1 MGLYLTEKHIKYKD
15 GKDDH
20 VSPFFIY
27 HNNNKRA
34 KFFCS
39 LKVNNKNWCFDKKK
53 VKSTDKESGIKNRK
67 IKTIKSQL
75 ESIISSFETKKE
87 PLSPEKLKSEFETV
101 KLLDSEIK
109 KVKTKPTINSKIP
122 NGPLSSKWESHKG
135 SINLVSPS
143 NKRNIDIIVVGT
155 GLAGASASATLAELG
170 YNVKA
175 FCFQDSPRRAHSI
188 AAQGGINA
196 SKNYQG
202 DGDSDYRLFY
212 DTIKGGDYRSRE
224 ANVYR
229 LAEVSGNIID
239 QCVAQ
244 GVPFARDYGGLLDN
258 RSFGGVQ
265 VSRTFYAKGQ
275 TGQQLLLGA
284 YSAMN
289 RQIARGKIE
298 MFSRHEMM
306 DLVKV
311 DGKARGIIARNHV
324 TGKLER
330 FSAHAVVIASG
341 GYGNIFY
348 LSTNAMGS
356 NVTASWKIH
365 KKGAYFANPC
375 FTQIHPTCIPVS
387 GDYQSKLTLMSESLR
402 NDGRIW
408 VPKDLT
414 DAKLVQEGKL
424 SPLDI
429 KEEDRD
435 YYLERRYPAFGNLV
449 PRDIA
454 SRAAKERCDNGFG
467 VNKTGEAVYL
477 DFSDAIIR
485 YGKEKALLNG
495 QDENN
500 VEIVKKLGREI
511 IKQKY
516 GNLFQMY
523 EKIVDE
529 DPYVMPMKIYPAV
542 HYTMG
547 GVWVDYNLMTTIPG
561 CFAIGEAN
569 FSDHGANRLGAS
581 ALMQGLADG
590 YFVLPYTIGDYLSD
604 DISTGKISTD
614 TKEFEESEKGVQ
626 DLLSKLIS
634 NKGKNSVDHYHKK
647 LGKIMWNK
655 CGMSRNQN
663 DLVDAINEIKKLRN
677 DFYKNVNVTGKITE
691 YNEELAK
698 AVRVAD
704 FLELGELFAK
714 DALERNESCGGHFR
728 EEYQTKDGE
737 AIRDDNNFKFVSA
750 WEYMGEPSDAKLHK
764 EDLKYEEIEVK
775 TRSYK

>member
-1 MGLYLTEKHIKYKD
+1 M
-15 GKDDH
+15 
-20 VSPFFIY
+20 
-27 HNNNKRA
+27 NK
-34 KFFCS
+34 
-39 LKVNNKNWCFDKKK
+39 L
-53 VKSTDKESGIKNRK
+53 
-67 IKTIKSQL
+67 
-75 ESIISSFETKKE
+75 
-87 PLSPEKLKSEFETV
+87 
-101 KLLDSEIK
+101 
-109 KVKTKPTINSKIP
+109 NSKIP
-122 NGPLSSKWESHKG
+122 KGPLAGKWTNHKG
-135 SINLVSPS
+135 KINLVSPS
-143 NKRNIDIIVVGT
+143 NKRNIDVIVVGT

-170 YNVKA
+170 YNVKS

-196 SKNYQG
+196 AKNYQG
-202 DGDSDYRLFY
+202 DGDSTYRLFY
-212 DTIKGGDYRSRE
+212 NTIKGGDYRSRE

-289 RQIARGKIE
+289 RQIARGKIK
-298 MFSRHEMM
+298 MYSRHEMM
-306 DLVKV
+306 DIVIVK
-311 DGKARGIIARNHV
+311 GKARGIIARNLV
-324 TGKLER
+324 NGEIER
-330 FSAHAVVIASG
+330 HSAHAVVIASG
-341 GYGNIFY
+341 GYGNIFF

-356 NVTASWKIH
+356 NVSAAWKIH
-365 KKGAYFANPC
+365 KKGAFFANPC

-408 VPKDLT
+408 VPKEKA
-414 DAKLVQEGKL
+414 DAKSIREGKL
-424 SPLDI
+424 SPVDI
-429 KEEDRD
+429 PEDKRD
-435 YYLERRYPAFGNLV
+435 YYLERKYPAFGNLV

-454 SRAAKERCDNGFG
+454 SRAAKERCDNGYG

-477 DFSDAIIR
+477 DFSHAIIR
-485 YGKEKALLNG
+485 YGEEKAKVSGLDSSDSKLVSKLG
-495 QDENN
+495 K
-500 VEIVKKLGREI
+500 EIV
-511 IKQKY
+511 KQKY

-529 DPYVMPMKIYPAV
+529 NPYELPMKIYPAV

-547 GVWVDYNLMTTIPG
+547 GVWVDYNLMTSIPG

-590 YFVLPYTIGDYLSD
+590 YFVLPYTIGDYLSNE
-604 DISTGKISTD
+604 ISTGEISTD
-614 TKEFEESEKGVQ
+614 LPEFDKSEKEISEK
-626 DLLSKLIS
+626 LKKLIS
-634 NKGKNSVDHYHKK
+634 NKGEKSVDYYHKK

-655 CGMSRNQN
+655 CGMSRNEK
-663 DLVDAINEIKKLRN
+663 DLKSAIKEIKELRE
-677 DFYKNVNVTGKITE
+677 DFHKNVKIPGGL
-691 YNEELAK
+691 NEFNEQLAK
-698 AVRVAD
+698 ATRVSD
-704 FLELGELFAK
+704 FLELGELFAI

-728 EEYQTKDGE
+728 EEFQTDDGE
-737 AIRDDNNFKFVSA
+737 AIRDDKKFKFVSA
-750 WEYMGEPSDAKLHK
+750 WEYNDNPSKPILHK
-764 EDLKYEEIEVK
+764 EDLEYEDIEIK